1 MSGLRRVAIAAAVL
15 TIFAAG
21 VWAGIGGAG
30 QGVESATTLGLTARL
45 NAAQE
50 VPKPKGVPAAARGT
64 FAGGLVRVGTG
75 GRLSWRLTFQSLSGR
90 AVAAHVH
97 FGKRGRAGAVA
108 VALCRPCRSGA
119 RGIKTVNARTVTV
132 LLNGGAYVNVH
143 TARNPAGEIRGQ
155 ITRTA
160 TAPPPPPPTTTTTP
174 TTTGTTTYDY
184 P

>member
-1 MSGLRRVAIAAAVL
+1 MAML
-15 TIFAAG
+15 TIFTAG
-21 VWAGIGGAG
+21 VWAGVGGAG

-50 VPKPKGVPAAARGT
+50 VPKPKGVSTLARGS

-75 GRLSWRLTFQSLSGR
+75 GRLSWRLTFQRLTGR
-90 AVAAHVH
+90 ALAAHIH

-108 VALCRPCRSGA
+108 VALCGPCRSGV
-119 RGIKTVNARTVTV
+119 RGIKTVNARTVKA

-160 TAPPPPPPTTTTTP
+160 TPPPPPPTTTATTTTTP

>member
-1 MSGLRRVAIAAAVL
+1 MSGLGRVAIAAALL

-45 NAAQE
+45 SAAQE
-50 VPKPKGVPAAARGT
+50 VPKPNGVPAAARGA

-75 GRLSWRLTFQSLSGR
+75 GKLSWRLTFQRLSGR
-90 AVAAHVH
+90 ALAAHVH

-108 VALCRPCRSGA
+108 VALCGPCRSGA
-119 RGIKTVNARTVTV
+119 RGSRTVNARTVTA
-132 LLNGGAYVNVH
+132 LLNTGAYVNVH

-160 TAPPPPPPTTTTTP
+160 TAPPPPPTTTTTP